1 MKKILLTSIL
11 ALSSALAVNA
21 QNVPNGD
28 FETPVS
34 GGVLPGWQALSGTVQ
49 QTTTVSVN
57 SQNYV
62 SKSGPRFL
70 LLQNTT
76 NVASIRTNKFA
87 YASRPKT
94 LRFLCTYLPATPAT
108 ERFGIYV
115 LMTKKNG
122 STIDTIFNSLYASNP
137 GQIYPWA
144 DFTVDLTS
152 NYKSTETPDSAVVQ
166 FITSLSSPT
175 QGSALMVDDVI
186 FRDWGLAIT
195 GVENQFSKNVNVYPN
210 PAANQSTINVNFELN
225 STSDIK
231 IDLYDM
237 QGRIVKSLP
246 KESLTNGTY
255 NKELNIEGL
264 TSGVYICKVTANN
277 QVQTSKIVIGN

>member
-1 MKKILLTSIL
+1 MKKILLTSII
-11 ALSSALAVNA
+11 ALSSAFAVNA
-21 QNVPNGD
+21 QSVPNGN

-34 GGVLPGWQALSGTVQ
+34 NGILPGWQALAGTVQ
-49 QTTTVSVN
+49 QTTTVTVN
-57 SQNYV
+57 QQPYV
-62 SKSGPRFL
+62 SASGPRFL

-76 NVASIRTNKFA
+76 TIASVRTNKFA
-87 YASRPKT
+87 LSSRPKT
-94 LRFLCTYLPATPAT
+94 LRFLCTYLPVTTAT
-108 ERFGIYV
+108 ERLGVYI

-122 STIDTIFNSLYASNP
+122 AAIDTIFNSLYQSSA

-144 DFTVDLTS
+144 NFTVDLTA

-166 FITSLSSPT
+166 FITSLTTPT
-175 QGSALMVDDVI
+175 QGSALMVDDVV

-195 GVENQFSKNVNVYPN
+195 GVENQFSKGVNVYPN
-210 PAANQSTINVNFELN
+210 PVANQSSVNVNFELN

-246 KESLTNGTY
+246 KESLTNGAY

-264 TSGVYICKVTANN
+264 TSGIYICKVTANN
-277 QVQTSKIVIGN
+277 QVQTTKIVVGN